1 MQRVLWPKPREQ
13 SKCSIKNSAK
23 NVEMQRMLRC
33 KDENRCT
40 RGEDRIMCNGN
51 EYGELRTVPS
61 CKNELDMHRYLV
73 FMRKRGFP

>member
-1 MQRVLWPKPREQ
+1 
-13 SKCSIKNSAK
+13 
-23 NVEMQRMLRC
+23 MLRC

-61 CKNELDMHRYLV
+61 LQNRNELCTGIQ
-73 FMRKRGFP
+73 FIT